1 MTYFK
6 DLGKIISKSG
16 GLFLLQE
23 CQVSFTSVAIS
34 VNEWIKFL
42 KHYLKLCKTCLDSS
56 KT

>member
-23 CQVSFTSVAIS
+23 CQVSFTSV
-34 VNEWIKFL
+34 NEWIKFL
-42 KHYLKLCKTCLDSS
+42 KHYLKLCIS
-56 KT
+56 KPA